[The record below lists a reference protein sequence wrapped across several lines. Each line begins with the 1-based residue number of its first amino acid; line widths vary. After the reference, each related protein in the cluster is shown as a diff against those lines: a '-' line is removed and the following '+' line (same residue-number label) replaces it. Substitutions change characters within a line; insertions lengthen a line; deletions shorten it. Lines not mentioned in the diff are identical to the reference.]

1 MKKIIVLAISFMFLV
16 GGFGSKKIFEKKNLN
31 DEVDDLKIVEVL
43 ENQEMSDE
51 VSSEEQL
58 QDEVKIDSS
67 TSQVKVE
74 EVKPEKVEETN
85 KTTNSSKN
93 NTSNTNNQSQSSSS
107 SIPQQNKTQ
116 TNQNQSNQQ
125 VEQPKV
131 ETKKEETPKQI
142 QKETTQKNT
151 ISTTF
156 YDSITHGRK
165 EFKSEAEA
173 IARGDRIVDNEL
185 NYVLD
190 WNETHPD
197 NQIQPTINYYRIYP
211 SVIDE
216 NGQYWY
222 YLHFFTTS
230 GEGQDDVLKSKF

>member
-1 MKKIIVLAISFMFLV
+1 MKKIIVLVISFMFLV
-16 GGFGSKKIFEKKNLN
+16 GGFGSKKILEKKISN

-43 ENQEMSDE
+43 ENKELSDE
-51 VSSEEQL
+51 VSAEKQV
-58 QDEVKIDSS
+58 QDEIVIDSS
-67 TSQVKVE
+67 TSEIKAE
-74 EVKPEKVEETN
+74 EVKTENVEETK

-93 NTSNTNNQSQSSSS
+93 NTSNTNNQSQSTSN
-107 SIPQQNKTQ
+107 SISQQNKTQ
-116 TNQNQSNQQ
+116 PAQNNQP
-125 VEQPKV
+125 VEQPKQ
-131 ETKKEETPKQI
+131 ETKPQETPKEQP
-142 QKETTQKNT
+142 QKNT

-165 EFKSEAEA
+165 EFKSESEA

-190 WNETHPD
+190 WNEAHPN

-211 SVIDE
+211 SAIDE

-222 YLHFFTTS
+222 YLHFFITS